1 VASVTQIAGGGRTL
15 SHAEAKRFYDRLG
28 GGQDRQAFYEDRVL
42 DCLRSHLELGGA
54 RAVVELGCG
63 TGRFAARLLS
73 EDLGAQARYLALD
86 ASDTMVD
93 LARHRLEPFGARAE
107 VRRTDGSPLLPVQD
121 GAFDRFVSTYVLD
134 LLSLEDI
141 RIVLDEARR
150 VLVPGGLL
158 GVAGLT
164 PGESGAA
171 WLCSRL
177 WGAVH
182 RLHPALVGGC
192 RPLVVGELLPEED
205 WKLRHRRVVST
216 WAIPSEVLV
225 AERR

>member
-1 VASVTQIAGGGRTL
+1 MSEVAGGGRTL
-15 SHAEAKRFYDRLG
+15 THAEAKRFYDRLG
-28 GGQDRQAFYEDRVL
+28 ARQDSQAFYEDRVL
-42 DCLRSHLELGGA
+42 DRLRSHLELGNA

-73 EDLGAQARYLALD
+73 EDFGPQARYLALD
-86 ASDTMVD
+86 SSDTMVD
-93 LARHRLEPFGARAE
+93 LARRRLEAFGARAE
-107 VRRTDGSPLLPVQD
+107 VRRTDGSPLLPVPD
-121 GAFDRFVSTYVLD
+121 GSSDRFVSTYVLD

-141 RIVLDEARR
+141 RIVLDEAHR

-158 GVAGLT
+158 GVAGLAR
-164 PGESGAA
+164 GESGAA

-192 RPLVVGELLPEED
+192 RPLALGELLPEHG
-205 WKLRHRRVVST
+205 WKVRYDRVVST